1 MHKTRI
7 MVRLH
12 MRKNLWQPQ
21 HPREQMYPRRL
32 VCGHQKLESG
42 LVGCLHH
49 PGTLDLLLVLHKM
62 GGGTLH
68 KA

>member
-1 MHKTRI
+1 
-7 MVRLH
+7 
-12 MRKNLWQPQ
+12 
-21 HPREQMYPRRL
+21 
-32 VCGHQKLESG
+32 LESG